1 MGVGRFVCVALPI
14 LLTIA
19 SIVALLV
26 ATLSGVAHDSFY
38 LFRVNVTGL
47 SINPA
52 SLGNIANKVG
62 AGVKI
67 RADNVQTSNITAG
80 NLGLDNIYD
89 VNLWGYCSTDKA
101 GKVNCTKA
109 QFDWASTKLNTTW
122 LENIGSAA
130 GVKISLPKEVKDAL
144 SVFRTV
150 TKWTEVAFIIAL
162 VALGI
167 ELFVGI
173 FASCSRV
180 ASCLTWLIASITA
193 VLVGAAAGL
202 ATAMATVVIG
212 SVESTAKYYGVK
224 GSFDTK
230 FLAAV
235 WIATALAIGAA
246 FFWLFTICC
255 CKPERRSR
263 SSYGGNK
270 NQSTDDEKLLPKSG
284 YAPLSNEHEMS
295 GGIYNPNQQQ
305 SHFAA
310 QPYSSQPPHYPGGPG
325 RSDLAYEPYSHRA

>member
-1 MGVGRFVCVALPI
+1 MGVGRFFCVALPI

-19 SIVALLV
+19 SIVALLI
-26 ATLSGVAHDSFY
+26 ATLSGVAHNSFY
-38 LFRVNVTGL
+38 LFRVNVTDL

-52 SLGNIANKVG
+52 NLDNIANKIG
-62 AGVKI
+62 GGLKI
-67 RADNVQTSNITAG
+67 RANNVQTSNITAG
-80 NLGLDNIYD
+80 NLGLDNVYD
-89 VNLWGYCSTDKA
+89 VNLWGYCTTDKA
-101 GKVNCTKA
+101 GKRECTKA

-122 LENIGSAA
+122 IENFGAAA
-130 GVKISLPKEVKDAL
+130 GAKISLPKEIKDAL
-144 SVFRTV
+144 NVFRTV

-180 ASCLTWLIASITA
+180 VSCLTWLVASIAA

-202 ATAMATVVIG
+202 ATAMATIVIG
-212 SVESTAKYYGVK
+212 AVESTAKYYGVK

-235 WIATALAIGAA
+235 WIATAFAIGAA

-263 SSYGGNK
+263 NAYGGNK
-270 NQSTDDEKLLPKSG
+270 HQSADGEKLLPKSG

-295 GGIYNPNQQQ
+295 GGFYNPNQQQ

-310 QPYSSQPPHYPGGPG
+310 QPPRYPGGTG

>member
-1 MGVGRFVCVALPI
+1 MGVGRFFCVALPI

-19 SIVALLV
+19 SIVALLI
-26 ATLSGVAHDSFY
+26 ATLSGVAHNSFY
-38 LFRVNVTGL
+38 LFRVNVTDL

-52 SLGNIANKVG
+52 NLGNIANKLGVG
-62 AGVKI
+62 LKI

-101 GKVNCTKA
+101 GKQTCTKA

-122 LENIGSAA
+122 IENFGSTA
-130 GVKISLPKEVKDAL
+130 GVKISLPKEIKDAL
-144 SVFRTV
+144 NVFCTV

-180 ASCLTWLIASITA
+180 VSCLTWLAASITA
-193 VLVGAAAGL
+193 LLVGAAAGL
-202 ATAMATVVIG
+202 ATAMANIVIG
-212 SVESTAKYYGVK
+212 SVESTAKFYGVE

-235 WIATALAIGAA
+235 WIATAFAIGAA

-263 SSYGGNK
+263 NK
-270 NQSTDDEKLLPKSG
+270 HQSTDGEKLLPNSG

-295 GGIYNPNQQQ
+295 SGFYNPNQQQ

-310 QPYSSQPPHYPGGPG
+310 QPYSSPPPHYPNGTG

>member
-1 MGVGRFVCVALPI
+1 MGIGRFVCVAVPI

-19 SIVALLV
+19 SIIALLV
-26 ATLSGVAHDSFY
+26 ATLSGVAHNSFF
-38 LFRVNVTGL
+38 LFRVNVTDL

-52 SLGNIANKVG
+52 NLDNIANKLG
-62 AGVKI
+62 AGLKI
-67 RADNVQTSNITAG
+67 RADVQTSNITAG
-80 NLGLDNIYD
+80 NLGLDDIYD
-89 VNLWGYCSTDKA
+89 VNLWGYCSTDKS
-101 GKVNCTKA
+101 GKRECTKA
-109 QFDWASTKLNTTW
+109 QFNWASTKLNTTW
-122 LENIGSAA
+122 IENFGSVA
-130 GVKISLPKEVKDAL
+130 GVKISLPKEIKDAL
-144 SVFRTV
+144 NVFKTV

-180 ASCLTWLIASITA
+180 VSCLTWLVASITA

-202 ATAMATVVIG
+202 ATAMATIVIG
-212 SVESTAKYYGVK
+212 SVEGTAKYYGVK

-235 WIATALAIGAA
+235 WIATAFAIGAA

-255 CKPERRSR
+255 CKPEHRSR
-263 SSYGGNK
+263 NAYGGNK
-270 NQSTDDEKLLPKSG
+270 HQNIDGEKLLPKSG

-295 GGIYNPNQQQ
+295 GGFYNPNQQQ
-305 SHFAA
+305 SQFAA
-310 QPYSSQPPHYPGGPG
+310 QPYSSQPPRHPSGTG
-325 RSDLAYEPYSHRA
+325 RTDLAYEPYSHRA